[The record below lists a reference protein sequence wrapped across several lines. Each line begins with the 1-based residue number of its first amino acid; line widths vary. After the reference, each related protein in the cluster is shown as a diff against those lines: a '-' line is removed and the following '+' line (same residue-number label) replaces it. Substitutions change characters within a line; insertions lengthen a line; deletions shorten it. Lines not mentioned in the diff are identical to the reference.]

1 MTHLQ
6 ALEEKRKIKLQNTP
20 MTEFGGCWD
29 ELPEAFERLVAKSIS
44 LQKRVE
50 RIDTALFGG
59 SAPSPVANP
68 VNAQIEEIAAAFG
81 CR

>member
-1 MTHLQ
+1 MTHIQ
-6 ALEEKRKIKLQNTP
+6 ALEEKRKIKLEHAPT
-20 MTEFGGCWD
+20 TEFGACWD

-59 SAPSPVANP
+59 AAASPEVNP